1 MVVRL
6 EEYITYK
13 ISKIP
18 IKISMNVDPL
28 LAIKYCLFIRLIN
41 KLIIRSFN
49 LILRIILIGIKSYL

>member
-28 LAIKYCLFIRLIN
+28 LAIKYCLLIRLIN
-41 KLIIRSFN
+41 KLIITSFN
-49 LILRIILIGIKSYL
+49 LVPCIILIRIKSYS

>member
-28 LAIKYCLFIRLIN
+28 LAIKYCSLIRLIN
-41 KLIIRSFN
+41 KLILISFN
-49 LILRIILIGIKSYL
+49 LVSRIIPIRIKSYL